1 MRTRAIALF
10 LLAAVMSMALCGC
23 GGQGTTSAGSDGAN
37 TSQAGGGTPAA
48 NELTAG
54 IAQDLGDSLDPYQM
68 TAAGTREI
76 LFNVY
81 EGLYKPDSSG
91 DFVPAL
97 AERFTVSEDSLTYT
111 FTLRDGV
118 QFHNGTEMEAEDV
131 VYSFHTC
138 AATSVDS
145 SLSAALADLVSAE
158 AVDEK
163 TVAVTL
169 AAPNSDF
176 LAYVS
181 SVYIVPAGYEEQAT
195 APVGTGPFR
204 FVSRSVQENVI
215 MEKFDA
221 YWGEGA
227 KVDRVTFKIYE
238 DASAL
243 MTAINGGAIDLA
255 CHLTVSQ
262 TQGLGDQ
269 YQVLEG
275 TMNLVQALYLNNAVA
290 PFDDVRVRQAL
301 CYAVDVDAVLALTAD
316 GHGAKLGSSMYPAF
330 TKYFDA
336 SLTDLYPCDSEKAR
350 ELLASAG
357 YPNGFSMTITVPSN
371 YTPHVDTAL
380 VLKEQLAAVGVQADV
395 VEVEWNTWLTDVY
408 QGRNFE
414 TTVVGFDAANLTANA
429 LLQRW
434 TTGSGKN
441 MIGFQNSAYDAL
453 LEQANSTADDA
464 VRTDL
469 FRQAERILA
478 EEAANVYIQD
488 LADMVVINKNLTGF
502 QFYPLYVLDLS
513 QIAWAS

>member
-1 MRTRAIALF
+1 MRTRTLALF
-10 LLAAVMSMALCGC
+10 LSAAVMSTALCGC
-23 GGQGTTSAGSDGAN
+23 GGQGTAGTGSDGAN
-37 TSQAGGGTPAA
+37 TSQTGGEPPA
-48 NELTAG
+48 NELTVG
-54 IAQDLGDSLDPYQM
+54 IAQDLGDSLDPFTM

-81 EGLYKPDSSG
+81 EGLYKPDASG
-91 DFVPAL
+91 DFIPAL
-97 AERFTVSEDSLTYT
+97 AEDCAISEDALTYT

-118 QFHNGTEMEAEDV
+118 QFHNGTAMDAEDV
-131 VYSFHTC
+131 VYSFNTC

-145 SLSAALADLVSAE
+145 SLSAALADLVSADV
-158 AVDEK
+158 VDER

-181 SVYIVPAGYEEQAT
+181 SVYVVPDDYDGQTT

-215 MEKFDA
+215 LERFDR
-221 YWGEGA
+221 YWGEAA
-227 KVDRVTFKIYE
+227 KVDKVTCKIYE
-238 DASAL
+238 DGNAL
-243 MTAINGGAIDLA
+243 MTALNGGAVDLV
-255 CHLTVSQ
+255 CHLTTSQ
-262 TQGLGDQ
+262 VQGLGEQ

-275 TMNLVQALYLNNAVA
+275 TMNLVQALYLNNAAA

-301 CYAVDVDAVLALTAD
+301 CYAVDVDAVLDLTAD
-316 GHGAKLGSSMYPAF
+316 GHGTKLGSSMYPAF
-330 TKYFDA
+330 TKYFDD
-336 SLTDLYPCDSEKAR
+336 SLTDLYPHDPEKAR
-350 ELLASAG
+350 ALLAEAG
-357 YPNGFSMTITVPSN
+357 YPDGFSMTITVPSN

-380 VLKEQLAAVGVQADV
+380 VLAEQLAAVGIQAQV

-434 TTGSGKN
+434 TSGAGKN
-441 MIGFQNSAYDAL
+441 MISFQSSEYDAL
-453 LEQANSTADDA
+453 LEQANAITDDGD
-464 VRTDL
+464 RTSL
-469 FRQAERILA
+469 FRQAERVLA

-488 LADMVVINKNLTGF
+488 LADMVVINKSLTGF

-513 QIAWAS
+513 QIAWTA